1 MKIYLQKIRWEKDY
15 SIGKLAK
22 LSGVSTAQISRIEN
36 GLTIPTIE
44 TLCRLAK
51 ALNCDVT
58 DLFDCD

>member
-36 GLTIPTIE
+36 GLTIPTVE

-51 ALNCDVT
+51 ALDCDVT

>member
-1 MKIYLQKIRWEKDY
+1 MKIYLQEIRWKKDY
-15 SIGKLAK
+15 SIDQLAK
-22 LSGVSTAQISRIEN
+22 ASGVSNAQISRIEN
-36 GLTIPTIE
+36 GLTMPTIE

>member
-1 MKIYLQKIRWEKDY
+1 MKIYLQKTRWEKDY

-51 ALNCDVT
+51 ALDCDVT
-58 DLFDCD
+58 DLFDCE

>member
-1 MKIYLQKIRWEKDY
+1 MNIYLQKIRWKKDY

-51 ALNCDVT
+51 ALDCDVT

>member
-51 ALNCDVT
+51 ALKCDVT

>member
-51 ALNCDVT
+51 ALDCDVT